1 MRAKTLLFAAALAT
15 ASAVSFRAS
24 AGTPRINFVR
34 TIPPAHDLAPAE
46 QVAVI
51 YAIGDHDSING
62 FVDEFVGL
70 ASRVGPIRIE
80 NAVEANK
87 HISDFAS
94 LRKEHRADVYLGV
107 QQFTCQGKERT
118 AEGSEHDPDG
128 GRVKKTYQWLDAVC
142 SARIDV
148 LRASDGKKTV
158 SFTVKGEGTSPRAV
172 TLTEDER
179 QVAFLQASHYAAVA
193 AAESITPRVVRESI
207 ELDPSAP
214 SFDDGWSMISS
225 NRLTDARAIWQTSL
239 RQHPDSAALSFNLAA
254 LNEALSDLTSA
265 GRFFELAEKLSPHE
279 PRYHS
284 ALGLF
289 RKRNAVKP

>member
-1 MRAKTLLFAAALAT
+1 MRAKTFFFAAALAT
-15 ASAVSFRAS
+15 FAVASGASAA
-24 AGTPRINFVR
+24 TPRINFVR
-34 TIPPAHDLAPAE
+34 TIPPAHDLSPAE

-51 YAIGDHDSING
+51 YAIGDHDSIND

-70 ASRVGPIRIE
+70 ASRAGTLRIE

-94 LRKEHRADVYLGV
+94 IKKEHSADLYLGV
-107 QQFTCQGKERT
+107 HQFTCEGKERT
-118 AEGSEHDPDG
+118 AEGSEHDADG
-128 GRVKKTYQWLDAVC
+128 GRVKRTHHWLDAVC

-148 LRASDGKKTV
+148 LRASDGKKTL
-158 SFTVKGEGTSPRAV
+158 SFMVKGEGTSPRSVA
-172 TLTEDER
+172 LTNDER
-179 QVAFLQASHYAAVA
+179 QIAYLQASHYAAVA
-193 AAESITPRVVRESI
+193 AAESIAPRAVRESI

-254 LNEALSDLTSA
+254 LSEAMGDLTAA
-265 GRFFELAEKLSPHE
+265 GRFFERAQKLSPQE
-279 PRYHS
+279 PRYRS
-284 ALGLF
+284 ELGLF
-289 RKRNAVKP
+289 KKRNAVKP